1 MLALRHE
8 SLPASLG
15 PHAEGYRPG
24 SRGRGSKLRAPGVN
38 PAAHPSSLA
47 QRQRP
52 EESVGLAVF
61 PLSEDDGSASRLLPH
76 SAFPGALALDPAKNH
91 ENAGSVYWFRV
102 YHKSLNPALDS
113 FTTLIFL
120 SPTLFEYFL
129 KHVES

>member
-1 MLALRHE
+1 MLRVIAQG
-8 SLPASLG
+8 AG
-15 PHAEGYRPG
+15 GG
-24 SRGRGSKLRAPGVN
+24 GSKLCAPGVN

-76 SAFPGALALDPAKNH
+76 SAFSGALALDPAKNH
-91 ENAGSVYWFRV
+91 ENADTAGSVYWFHRV

-113 FTTLIFL
+113 FRTLIFL

-129 KHVES
+129 KHVEF